1 MDAEQYR
8 RRARHYLIR
17 ARQML
22 NPVNRVTMI
31 DMAMIWMRMAE
42 GKPKVPSWAATSR
55 CLEPDINRS
64 KMIPPGGW
72 GGAVPIYRLLQDES
86 FEPEHVALMGSVF
99 EDVLHTLGL
108 IDRED
113 PITRLVAMTVIE
125 LAQAGE
131 RDPERLKRLT
141 LEALEHRERK
151 HVGADDRVGRIGVDE
166 ALQPAHG
173 QPVDACSQRAR
184 RRRRIRVGDIA

>member
-1 MDAEQYR
+1 

-42 GKPKVPSWAATSR
+42 GTKPENPIIQPQQQQQRQPKVPPLAATPR

-72 GGAVPIYRLLQDES
+72 DGAVPIYRLLKDEP
-86 FEPEHVALMGSVF
+86 FEPEHVALMGHVF
-99 EDVLHTLGL
+99 EDVLRTLGL
-108 IDRED
+108 VDRED
-113 PITRLVAMTVIE
+113 PITRLVARRVIE

-131 RDPERLKRLT
+131 RDPVRLKRLT
-141 LEALEHRERK
+141 LESFE
-151 HVGADDRVGRIGVDE
+151 GG
-166 ALQPAHG
+166 P
-173 QPVDACSQRAR
+173 S
-184 RRRRIRVGDIA
+184 

>member
-42 GKPKVPSWAATSR
+42 EATPTNPIIQPQQLQQARPRVPFGARSSS
-55 CLEPDINRS
+55 LEPVTSRS
-64 KMIPPGGW
+64 KMIPPGDW
-72 GGAVPIYRLLQDES
+72 GGAVPIYRLLQDEP
-86 FEPEHVALMGSVF
+86 FEPEHVALMGHVF
-99 EDVLHTLGL
+99 EDVLRTLGL
-108 IDRED
+108 VDRED
-113 PITRLVAMTVIE
+113 PITRLVARKVIE

-131 RDPERLKRLT
+131 RDPVRLKRLT
-141 LEALEHRERK
+141 LESFE
-151 HVGADDRVGRIGVDE
+151 G
-166 ALQPAHG
+166 G
-173 QPVDACSQRAR
+173 QS
-184 RRRRIRVGDIA
+184 